1 MRWVYRQK
9 PMKDQSPPA
18 LAAAPGPAVPTAVS
32 VGAPLTSVR
41 PIATRSAQMSPE
53 ELAELVRAIGSVVTH
68 PEFLRGVRA
77 VVAQVKDLWNV
88 VRPALAAVGSV
99 VMFFGEA
106 LLRLPAE
113 LRTSVLSLANRGWF
127 FDPNMPLQSM
137 WHTKALIES
146 GQHEEA
152 DAFMAAHFEARLD
165 DIEAQLAAALPARAP
180 KFKSAFA
187 AHRRGE
193 YDLSILAFMAQADG
207 VSAQLRGGHFF
218 LKNRSTQKPETAAYA
233 ADFDANFIDQI
244 AHLALIEDLPIR
256 EQMRRRAVSGSTGL
270 NRHAVMHGESLDYDT
285 KENSLRALSLLNY
298 VALGLNLGEGSALGQ
313 AAKAPLA
320 SLAQIAN
327 QSTSGGKT
335 TAS

>member
-1 MRWVYRQK
+1 
-9 PMKDQSPPA
+9 MKDHSPPV
-18 LAAAPGPAVPTAVS
+18 LAATPGFKAPTALS
-32 VGAPLTSVR
+32 VGAPLAGVR
-41 PIATRSAQMSPE
+41 PIATRPAQMAPE
-53 ELAELVRAIGSVVTH
+53 ELAELVRTIGSVVTH

-77 VVAQVKDLWNV
+77 VVAQVRELWNA
-88 VRPALAAVGSV
+88 VRPALAAVGSA

-127 FDPNMPLQSM
+127 FDPSMPLQSM

-146 GQHEEA
+146 GQHVEA
-152 DAFMAAHFEARLD
+152 DAYMAAHFEARLD
-165 DIEAQLAAALPARAP
+165 DIEVQLAAALSTRAP

-207 VSAQLRGGHFF
+207 VCAQLRGGHFF
-218 LKNRSTQKPETAAYA
+218 LKNRATQKPEAAAYA
-233 ADFDANFIDQI
+233 AAFDANFIDQI
-244 AHLALIEDLPIR
+244 AHLALTEELPIR
-256 EQMRRRAVSGSTGL
+256 EQMRRRAANGSTGL

-298 VALGLNLGEGSALGQ
+298 VALGLNVGEGSALAE

-320 SLAQIAN
+320 SLAQMAN
-327 QSTSGGKT
+327 QTTSGSKT
-335 TAS
+335 TAP